1 MKHYQWEQPNQ
12 MYKCVSFIMNYLI
25 KKKKKLKNKIH
36 HVNHVNDLKIK
47 NKISRDYILV
57 QMRNL

>member
-12 MYKCVSFIMNYLI
+12 MYKFKFYYEQL
-25 KKKKKLKNKIH
+25 KKKLKNKIH
-36 HVNHVNDLKIK
+36 HVNHENDLKIK
-47 NKISRDYILV
+47 NKIISRDYIFM